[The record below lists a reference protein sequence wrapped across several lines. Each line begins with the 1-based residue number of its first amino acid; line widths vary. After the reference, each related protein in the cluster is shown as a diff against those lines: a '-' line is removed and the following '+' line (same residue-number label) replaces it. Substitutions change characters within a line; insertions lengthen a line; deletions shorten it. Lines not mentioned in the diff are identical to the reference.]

1 MIRTCGFRQN
11 LLAVN
16 KMSYRFFPAFCIALM
31 LMTGSLSA
39 DNGSPTDSLL
49 HILNN
54 NLVKDDTAK
63 YRLLCRI
70 LESTDDAEIL
80 LKYCD
85 QAITLA
91 EKLSLNPTIPLVF
104 KGRGY
109 LNSGE
114 LALALESFI
123 RAANLYR
130 SANDNM
136 GLAAVYMD
144 MSEAYNQLEYF
155 SNARYYL
162 RNAVDIYK
170 QEKDSF
176 YMAYAFLNLGY
187 IHYRMGQYDT
197 TLIFSN
203 TAGEIFQK
211 MEYPMGYAYCL
222 GNSGL
227 AYFKMS
233 ALQKAEENLLRAIE
247 ILTRE
252 GDERAI
258 TEYMIGYAGVLQQTG
273 DLKKAL
279 AYATRSFNMAVNKGL
294 KEYER
299 DAALRLSELYK
310 VSGRYDSAYFYQTLY
325 LVADDSIKSDK
336 NIQRMADQ
344 RTAFEVS
351 KKQAEVDALEKKKLI
366 QLIVILGLTLILLL
380 AVGLIMMY
388 YYSLK
393 RSQKLTAALDER
405 RILLEKQSIK
415 LKEHQEELLQQKE
428 ELQSTLENLQKTQGQ
443 LVESEKMAA
452 IGGLVA
458 GVAHEINTPV
468 GIGITAISSLQE
480 DIQRM
485 AGLYEKEEISRKDFM
500 EFIQSSGDVSKLIQ
514 KNLER
519 TASLVQSFKQVSAD
533 QITEQQRVFALKE
546 YLNDILVSLCPKF
559 REKKIEFNIACD
571 DELQLNSYPGVYAQ
585 IFTNLLL
592 NSLQHGFY
600 KKDVGIIGIKA
611 DINKDMLIIRYTDDG
626 AGISKKDLPHIFEP
640 FYTSDQH
647 RGTGLGLNI
656 VYNLVKQKL
665 HGTITCES
673 EPGKGVLFR
682 IEVPVK

>member
-11 LLAVN
+11 PLAVN
-16 KMSYRFFPAFCIALM
+16 KMSYRFFPTFCIALM
-31 LMTGSLSA
+31 LVTGSLNA
-39 DNGSPTDSLL
+39 GNGSPTDSLL
-49 HILNN
+49 HLLNN
-54 NLVKDDTAK
+54 NLVKEDTAK

-70 LESTDDAEIL
+70 LESTNDAETL
-80 LKYCD
+80 LKYSE
-85 QAITLA
+85 QAIALA
-91 EKLSLNPTIPLVF
+91 KRLNVNPAIPVVY
-104 KGRGY
+104 KGTGY

-114 LALALESFI
+114 LALALECFI
-123 RAANLYR
+123 QAANLYKTEK
-130 SANDNM
+130 DNM
-136 GLAAVYMD
+136 GLATVYFY

-176 YMAYAFLNLGY
+176 YLAYAFLNLGY

-197 TLIFSN
+197 TLIFST

-211 MEYPMGYAYCL
+211 MENPIGYAYSM

-233 ALQKAEENLLRAIE
+233 ELQKADEYLLRAIG

-279 AYATRSFNMAVNKGL
+279 AYATRSLNMAVNKGL

-310 VSGRYDSAYFYQTLY
+310 ISGRYDSAYFYQTLY
-325 LVADDSIKSDK
+325 LVTDDSIKSDK
-336 NIQRMADQ
+336 NFQRMADQ

-351 KKQAEVDALEKKKLI
+351 NKQAEVDVLQKKREI
-366 QLIVILGLTLILLL
+366 QLIVILGLVLIVLL
-380 AVGLIMMY
+380 AMGLIMMY

-393 RSQKLTAALDER
+393 RSKKLTAALDER
-405 RILLEKQSIK
+405 RILLEWQSIK
-415 LKEHQEELLQQKE
+415 LKEHQEELVQQKE
-428 ELQSTLENLQKTQGQ
+428 ELQSTLENLQKTQEQ

-468 GIGITAISSLQE
+468 GIGITAISSLQD

-485 AGLYEKEEISRKDFM
+485 AGLYEKEEISRKEFK

-519 TASLVQSFKQVSAD
+519 TASLVQSFKLVSTD

-546 YLNDILVSLCPKF
+546 YLNDILVSLRPKF
-559 REKKIEFNIACD
+559 REKNIQYDITCD
-571 DELQLNSYPGVYAQ
+571 EELRLNSYPGLYAQ

-611 DINKDMLIIRYTDDG
+611 DLNNDLLKIQYTDNG
-626 AGISKKDLPHIFEP
+626 AGISRKDLPHIFEP
-640 FYTSDQH
+640 FYTSDQN

-656 VYNLVKQKL
+656 IYNLVKQKL

-673 EPGKGVLFR
+673 EPGKGVVFL